1 MIFKLIINLGIE
13 FGPIIAFLIASELT
27 TFIQATIIFVIIT
40 VVALI
45 VGLIERREIAWFP
58 LIAGVIIIFFGM
70 LTIILNNPFFLIIKD
85 TLYNGFFALILFVGL
100 YFKKPLLEPLFKGL
114 FSMTNK
120 GWMIL
125 TFRWAIAFT
134 LLAVSNEF
142 ARISLSPEG
151 WVVYKGLA
159 TLGTIIF
166 SLYQFKLSKAERLP
180 NSTPWGMK
188 ITKLNKI

>member
-1 MIFKLIINLGIE
+1 MIFKLILNLGIE
-13 FGPIIAFLIASELT
+13 FGPIIAFLLASELT
-27 TFIQATIIFVIIT
+27 TFIKATIIFVVVTII
-40 VVALI
+40 ALI
-45 VGLIERREIAWFP
+45 AGLIERREIAWFP
-58 LIAGVIIIFFGM
+58 LIAGVIIIFFGV
-70 LTIILNNPFFLIIKD
+70 LTIIFKNPFFLIIKD
-85 TLYNGFFALILFVGL
+85 TLYNGIFALILFIGL
-100 YFKKPLLEPLFKGL
+100 FFKKPLLEPLFKGL

-134 LLAVSNEF
+134 LLAISNEF
-142 ARISLSPEG
+142 ARISFTPEG

-180 NSTPWGMK
+180 NSTVWGMRV
-188 ITKLNKI
+188 TK

>member
-13 FGPIIAFLIASELT
+13 FGPIIAFLLASELT
-27 TFIQATIIFVIIT
+27 TFIKATIIFVIVTII
-40 VVALI
+40 ALV

-70 LTIILNNPFFLIIKD
+70 LTIILDNPFFLIIKD
-85 TLYNGFFALILFVGL
+85 TLYNGIFALILFVGL
-100 YFKKPLLEPLFKGL
+100 FFKKPLLEPLFRGL
-114 FSMTNK
+114 FSMTNN

-134 LLAVSNEF
+134 ILAISNEF
-142 ARISLSPEG
+142 ARISLPPEG

-188 ITKLNKI
+188 VTVTDKI